1 VAVERLS
8 GGEEVLLGVD
18 DGEHVCCC
26 EGGGMVGLEGGRV
39 AGEGAL
45 TEGLGQGEVGC
56 FAVEDREG
64 EEGSEGEGMG
74 GA

>member
-1 VAVERLS
+1 
-8 GGEEVLLGVD
+8 
-18 DGEHVCCC
+18 
-26 EGGGMVGLEGGRV
+26 MVGLEGGRV